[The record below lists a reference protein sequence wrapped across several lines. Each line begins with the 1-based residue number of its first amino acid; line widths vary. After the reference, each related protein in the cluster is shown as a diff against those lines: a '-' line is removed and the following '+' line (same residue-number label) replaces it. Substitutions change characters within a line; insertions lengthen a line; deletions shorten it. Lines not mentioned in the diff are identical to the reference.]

1 MAAGACSFKG
11 GPGQEDETAMNRK
24 TKDADL
30 TRREFVTTVGLASLA
45 VAGGGWTGA
54 LAAPEQPAAGAVK
67 VQNMPK
73 RKLGK
78 TGVEVSI
85 LCFGGI
91 NDTPNNQLLLK
102 QARKWGVTYWDTAE
116 SYGHGLSEQGIGL
129 FFSRNPGVRQEIFLA
144 TKLHT
149 KRGDFTERLENCLK
163 RLQTPYVDLFL
174 IHGLTGIE
182 EATPFKD
189 WAAEMKKAGKIKFF
203 GFSTHTNMEDCLLAA
218 ARLDW
223 IDVVMLTYNFQVMN
237 NPKMQEAIKVASQ
250 AGIGLVAMKAQA
262 GRPGRV
268 KVASEAKAEMA
279 EHFLKRG
286 FTDKQAKLKIIWE
299 NPKIASICS
308 YMPNLTILSANVA
321 AALDRTK
328 LTREEYDSFQR
339 YALETK
345 GDYCAGCGRI
355 CQETVGGAIPVNEVM
370 RCLMYHQYYGEPEL
384 ARQTFAGLP
393 EEVRRRLTEVDYSR
407 AEQACPHGLAIAKLM
422 RQAKEMLA

>member
-1 MAAGACSFKG
+1 MR
-11 GPGQEDETAMNRK
+11 RK
-24 TKDADL
+24 TKDSDL
-30 TRREFVTTVGLASLA
+30 TRREFVTTIGLAGMTA
-45 VAGGGWTGA
+45 IGVGVTEA
-54 LAAPEQPAAGAVK
+54 LTATEQPATDAMKAQTV
-67 VQNMPK
+67 PK

-78 TGVEVSI
+78 TGAEVSI

-129 FFSRNPGVRQEIFLA
+129 FFSRNPGARQEIFLA

-149 KRGDFTERLENCLK
+149 KRGDFTERLDNCLK

-174 IHGLTGIE
+174 IHGIE

-262 GRPGRV
+262 GTPGRV
-268 KVASEAKAEMA
+268 KIASEAKAEMA

-299 NPKIASICS
+299 NQKIASICS
-308 YMPNLTILSANVA
+308 YMPNLTIFSANVA
-321 AALDRTK
+321 AALDQTK

-355 CQETVGGAIPVNEVM
+355 CQEAVGGAIPVNEVM

-384 ARQTFAGLP
+384 ARLTFAELP
-393 EEVRRRLTEVDYSR
+393 EAVRRQLTEVDYSP
-407 AEQACPHGLAIAKLM
+407 AEQACPRGLAIAALM
-422 RQAKEMLA
+422 RQAKEMLT

>member
-1 MAAGACSFKG
+1 MS
-11 GPGQEDETAMNRK
+11 RK

-30 TRREFVTTVGLASLA
+30 TRREFVTTVGLTGLA
-45 VAGGGWTGA
+45 VVGGGVTGV
-54 LAAPEQPAAGAVK
+54 LAATEQSAAGAMK
-67 VQNMPK
+67 VHTVPK

-116 SYGHGLSEQGIGL
+116 SYGHGLSEEGIGL
-129 FFSRNPGVRQEIFLA
+129 FFSRNPGARQEIFLA

-149 KRGDFTERLENCLK
+149 KGGNFTTRLDNCLK

-189 WAAEMKKAGKIKFF
+189 WAAEMKEAGKIKFC

-218 ARLDW
+218 AKLDW

-237 NPKMQEAIKVASQ
+237 NPKMEEAIKVASQ

-262 GRPGRV
+262 GTPGRV
-268 KVASEAKAEMA
+268 KIASEAKAEMA
-279 EHFLKRG
+279 EHFIKRG
-286 FTDKQAKLKIIWE
+286 FTDKQAKLKIVWE
-299 NPKIASICS
+299 NPHIASICS
-308 YMPNLTILSANVA
+308 YMPSLTILSANVA
-321 AALDRTK
+321 AALDQTR
-328 LTREEYDSFQR
+328 LTREEFESFQQYALGDQGRLLRRLRQNLPGGRGRGHTCKRGHALPHVPPVLWRTGTGQDSFR
-339 YALETK
+339 RA
-345 GDYCAGCGRI
+345 AR
-355 CQETVGGAIPVNEVM
+355 GGEAAVDRSGLLP
-370 RCLMYHQYYGEPEL
+370 GG
-384 ARQTFAGLP
+384 TGLP
-393 EEVRRRLTEVDYSR
+393 TRLSHRGAYASGQGDVGIDPSKD
-407 AEQACPHGLAIAKLM
+407 GLVL
-422 RQAKEMLA
+422 